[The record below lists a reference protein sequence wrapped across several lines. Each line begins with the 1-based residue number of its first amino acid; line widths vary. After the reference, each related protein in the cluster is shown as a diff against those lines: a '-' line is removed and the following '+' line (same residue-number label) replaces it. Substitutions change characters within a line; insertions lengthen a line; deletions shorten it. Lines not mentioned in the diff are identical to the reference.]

1 MRLPGISFVAPSLE
15 KGLRLGWF
23 VGLLVEAKVVVVA
36 RGADIPARNPP
47 LQPHCLS
54 NKSR

>member
-23 VGLLVEAKVVVVA
+23 VGLLVEAEVVVVA